1 MKFDFKQLLLKPKI
15 IMKKLIL
22 TVLSLFSVAASLA
35 QESTTTTEE
44 KKNPLT
50 FSGYVDTYFF
60 GNLNNPASRSNLG
73 VSGFERIFDQ
83 KPGQFQLGLAQTKLS
98 YSTDKVD
105 AVIDLVFGNHADLG
119 NYGNIISPV
128 SGATSTALAI
138 KQAYITW
145 KASDN
150 FSLTAGQFGT
160 HIGYEVIDAPVNF
173 NYSLS
178 NLFGNGP
185 FYHTGV
191 KATVALSSKASL
203 TAGLVNGIDTKDDNN
218 DKLGV
223 MAQFYVSPAEGWNL
237 YLNWLGSDEGV
248 TEKSYYSILDLTTT
262 YQITEKFLLGV
273 NAAYG
278 TQDKKSWGGA
288 AVYAQV
294 AFTDKFGLG
303 ARYEYFDNA
312 SGIRGLR
319 NPNRPNDGTS
329 VNSFTLTGNV
339 IISENLLFKPEFR
352 LDSYAKASVDD
363 GQQFQDS
370 DGKYSKNSQS
380 TFGAALIFKF

>member
-1 MKFDFKQLLLKPKI
+1 
-15 IMKKLIL
+15 MKKLIF
-22 TVLSLFSVAASLA
+22 TVLSLFSIAAAQA

-119 NYGNIISPV
+119 NYGNTISPV
-128 SGATSTALAI
+128 TGATSTALAI
-138 KQAYITW
+138 KQAYLTW
-145 KASDN
+145 KATDK
-150 FSLTAGQFGT
+150 FSITAGQFGT
-160 HIGYEVIDAPVNF
+160 HIGYEVIDAPVNY

-185 FYHTGV
+185 FYHTGL
-191 KATVALSSKASL
+191 KATYATSSKSSL
-203 TAGLVNGIDTKDDNN
+203 MVGLVNGIDTKDDNN

-223 MAQFYVSPAEGWNL
+223 IAQFYVSPVSGWNV
-237 YLNWLGSDEGV
+237 YLNWMGSDEGV
-248 TEKSYYSILDLTTT
+248 GEKSYYSLLDLTTS
-262 YQITEKFLLGV
+262 YQITDKFLLGL
-273 NAAYG
+273 NAASG
-278 TQDKKSWGGA
+278 SQGVINPTTKKTEKKTWGGA

-294 AFTDKFGLG
+294 SFTDKFGLG
-303 ARYEYFDNA
+303 ARYEYFDNT
-312 SGIRGLR
+312 SGIRGLK
-319 NPNRPNDGTS
+319 NPSRPDEGTR
-329 VNSFTLTGNV
+329 VNSFTLTANV
-339 IISENLLFKPEFR
+339 IISDNLLFKPEFR
-352 LDSYAKASVDD
+352 VDSYAKGA
-363 GQQFQDS
+363 GAEGEQFQDS
-370 DGKYSKNSQS
+370 DGKFTKNSQS
-380 TFGAALIFKF
+380 TIGGALIFKF

>member
-1 MKFDFKQLLLKPKI
+1 MQSPLKPKI
-15 IMKKLIL
+15 IMKKLIF
-22 TVLSLFSVAASLA
+22 TVLSLFSITTLKA
-35 QESTTTTEE
+35 QESTTTTTEE

-73 VSGFERIFDQ
+73 ASGFERVFDQ
-83 KPGQFQLGLAQTKLS
+83 KAGQFQVGLAQTKLT

-105 AVIDLVFGNHADLG
+105 GVIDLVFGNHADLA
-119 NYGNIISPV
+119 NYGNVVGRV
-128 SGATSTALAI
+128 SGSTSTALAI

-145 KASDN
+145 KATEK
-150 FSLTAGQFGT
+150 FSITAGQFGT

-185 FYHTGV
+185 FYHTGL
-191 KATVALSSKASL
+191 KATVATSAKSSL
-203 TAGLVNGIDTKDDNN
+203 TLGVVNGIDTKDDNN

-223 MAQFYVSPAEGWNL
+223 MGQFYISPVDGWNV
-237 YLNWLGSDEGV
+237 YINWLGSDEGV
-248 TEKSYYSILDLTTT
+248 EEKSFYSIFDLTTS
-262 YQITEKFLLGV
+262 YQITDKFLLGV

-278 TQDKKSWGGA
+278 TQDKLSWGGA

-303 ARYEYFDNA
+303 ARYEYFDNKN
-312 SGIRGLR
+312 GIRALL
-319 NPNRPNDGTS
+319 NRAGDGTS

-339 IISENLLFKPEFR
+339 TLSENLLFKPEFR
-352 LDSYAKASVDD
+352 LDSYAKSAANLA
-363 GQQFQDS
+363 QFEDS
-370 DGKYSKNSQS
+370 DGKFTKDSQS

>member
-1 MKFDFKQLLLKPKI
+1 MKFSFKQSPLKPKI
-15 IMKKLIL
+15 IMKKLIF
-22 TVLSLFSVAASLA
+22 TVLSLFAMAATQA

-60 GNLNNPASRSNLG
+60 GNFNNPASRSNLG

-128 SGATSTALAI
+128 SGATSTALAV

-145 KASDN
+145 KASDK

-185 FYHTGV
+185 FYHTGL
-191 KATVALSSKASL
+191 KATVATSDKSSL
-203 TAGLVNGIDTKDDNN
+203 TVGLVNGIDTKDDNN

-248 TEKSYYSILDLTTT
+248 TEKSYYSIFDLTTS
-262 YQITEKFLLGV
+262 YQITDKFLLGL

-288 AVYAQV
+288 ALYAQV

-303 ARYEYFDNA
+303 ARYEYFDNT
-312 SGIRGLR
+312 SGIRGLK
-319 NPNRPNDGTS
+319 NPSRPNEGTS

-339 IISENLLFKPEFR
+339 TISENLLFKPEFR
-352 LDSYAKASVDD
+352 LDSYAKGIGAE
-363 GQQFQDS
+363 GEQFEDS
-370 DGKYSKNSQS
+370 DGKFTKSSQS

>member
-1 MKFDFKQLLLKPKI
+1 MR
-15 IMKKLIL
+15 KLIF
-22 TVLSLFSVAASLA
+22 TVLSLLSVAATQA
-35 QESTTTTEE
+35 QESTTTTE
-44 KKNPLT
+44 KANPLT

-60 GNLNNPASRSNLG
+60 GNFNNPKSRSNLG
-73 VSGFERIFDQ
+73 ASGFERIFDQ
-83 KPGQFQLGLAQTKLS
+83 KPGQFQVGLAQTKMS

-119 NYGNIISPV
+119 NYANIISPV
-128 SGATSTALAI
+128 AGATSTALAI

-145 KASDN
+145 KASDK

-185 FYHTGV
+185 FYHTGL
-191 KATVALSSKASL
+191 KATIATSEKSSL
-203 TAGLVNGIDTKDDNN
+203 MVGLVNGVDTKDDNN

-223 MAQFYVSPAEGWNL
+223 IGQFYISPVDGWNV
-237 YLNWLGSDEGV
+237 YLNWIGSDEGT
-248 TEKSYYSILDLTTT
+248 TEKSYYSLLDLTTS
-262 YQITEKFLLGV
+262 YQITEKFLLGL

-288 AVYAQV
+288 ALYAQI
-294 AFTDKFGLG
+294 ALTDKFALG
-303 ARYEYFDNA
+303 GRYEYFDNL
-312 SGIRGLR
+312 SGIRGLK
-319 NPNRPNDGTS
+319 NPGRLNGGTS

-339 IISENLLFKPEFR
+339 TLSENLLFKPEFR
-352 LDSYAKASVDD
+352 VDSYAKSSLATG
-363 GQQFQDS
+363 GQQFEDS
-370 DGKYSKNSQS
+370 DGVFSKSSQS
-380 TFGAALIFKF
+380 TLGAALIFKF